1 MIIVIYLLFWG
12 FRHKCKFG
20 RLTVKGSSQ
29 HKVKNKEFHM
39 IIKVM
44 SKEKA
49 IEIIDMALEGYRH
62 GAECAFDRLKN
73 MSSQPC
79 LYFDLSLS
87 GK

>member
-1 MIIVIYLLFWG
+1 
-12 FRHKCKFG
+12 
-20 RLTVKGSSQ
+20 
-29 HKVKNKEFHM
+29 M